1 MAQIVISSLPPLP
14 NLTGSAVPKGTDLS
28 PATDITDTTVNAT
41 GKTNKYTRAD
51 ELNFVLTS
59 LGLTTYTAALVA
71 TTVALT
77 ASYSNGTAGV
87 GATLTNSGAIAAL
100 VIDGVSV
107 AVGNRVL
114 VKDQVSTAENGIYV
128 VTVVGSD
135 SINWVLTRATDFDTA
150 EEVEQYGVVLVN
162 QGSVNAGL
170 VYQESA
176 AGSFTIGT
184 SPITFV
190 AYSTVSSIN
199 SATSITGTANQIIA
213 SASTG
218 DVTLSLPQDIAT
230 TSSVTFGQL
239 NVDNIQISGNT
250 IESTNAGGNITLVPD
265 ATGNVDI
272 FTPPSSE
279 SSSISIDGFSYNT
292 AFRINDVGGTSP
304 AQMIL
309 HRHSTTLA
317 PVFITARSNSNSD
330 AHANVT
336 NSMPLYSHYACGW
349 TGSTYSIFGGLNFQV
364 ESTGTI
370 SNTSAPGNMTLATT
384 KVNEILPTTALTIN
398 SSQVVTLANALPV
411 GSGGTGVT
419 SAPTNG
425 QLLIGNGT
433 GYALSTLTAG
443 SGISIANGAGIITI
457 AGTGSGIGWTEVTGT
472 TQTIVADA
480 GYVANNA
487 SLVTFTLPA
496 TAAFGTAINIIGKG
510 AGGWAIAQLASQSI
524 RFGSASTT
532 VGVGGSLAST
542 NAYDSITLICTTANL
557 VWTMLSAPQGALTVV

>member
-162 QGSVNAGL
+162 QGSVSAGL

-190 AYSTVSSIN
+190 AYSTISSIN
-199 SATSITGTANQIIA
+199 SESGLVNSGTSQQVAYY
-213 SASTG
+213 SSTG
-218 DVTLSLPQDIAT
+218 NAVSGLTISNNSVLSA
-230 TSSVTFGQL
+230 
-239 NVDNIQISGNT
+239 NNSGNLASLEYT
-250 IESTNAGGNITLVPD
+250 STATASKLVQRDANNNIFSNNNILNQTTVSAGG
-265 ATGNVDI
+265 
-272 FTPPSSE
+272 
-279 SSSISIDGFSYNT
+279 
-292 AFRINDVGGTSP
+292 
-304 AQMIL
+304 
-309 HRHSTTLA
+309 STTL
-317 PVFITARSNSNSD
+317 T
-330 AHANVT
+330 
-336 NSMPLYSHYACGW
+336 
-349 TGSTYSIFGGLNFQV
+349 
-364 ESTGTI
+364 
-370 SNTSAPGNMTLATT
+370 
-384 KVNEILPTTALTIN
+384 
-398 SSQVVTLANALPV
+398 
-411 GSGGTGVT
+411 VT
-419 SAPTNG
+419 SANTQIISGSGATTFILPNATTLQVGFSFNFNNNTASLVSIYKNDGATLVVAMPAGQYLQMYNTNASTSNGTWDYHWLVPTNMANG
-425 QLLIGNGT
+425 QVMIGNTT
-433 GYALSTLTAG
+433 GGPKAANLTAG
-443 SGISIANGAGIITI
+443 TGITI
-457 AGTGSGIGWTEVTGT
+457 TNAANSITISSTGSGIGWTEVTGT

-524 RFGSASTT
+524 RFGSVSTT
-532 VGVGGSLAST
+532 VGVGGSLSST
-542 NAYDSITLICTTANL
+542 NAYDSITLICTTANTT
-557 VWTMLSAPQGALTVV
+557 WTMLSAPQGTLTIV